1 MVWSES
7 HSFWW
12 LIPLLMI
19 FLCLLMCVS
28 RRRAGLPGCCGG
40 WVGPRGAW
48 RGSRP
53 GHPGASRRSTDRAVP
68 DGEEPGIEGL
78 RSAVEHLETRLRTL
92 EQDGREKKLEGGRR

>member
-12 LIPLLMI
+12 LIPLLMF

-28 RRRAGLPGCCGG
+28 RRRAGLPGCCWG
-40 WVGPRGAW
+40 WAGPRPPYRGLPPGHP
-48 RGSRP
+48 RGSR
-53 GHPGASRRSTDRAVP
+53 RSADAAVP

-78 RSAVEHLETRLRTL
+78 RSAVERLESRLRTL
-92 EQDGREKKLEGGRR
+92 EQNGREDKPEGRRR